1 MTKKFVLIGG
11 GLALLASLVF
21 GGSYVR
27 TACHKVQE
35 TIADSEPMEFKI
47 DRARQMIRDLDPEIR
62 NAMHVIAKEEVSVQG
77 LKEELAAGSE
87 RLAKSENDIMRLKRD
102 LEAPEG
108 YFVYAGVTYTK
119 DQVQSDLRNRFERH
133 KVMQDT
139 HDMHTKRLAAREV
152 ALKAARDKLTA
163 MENARQKLVVSV
175 DNLEARMKTLEVAQA
190 SSELNLDDS
199 ALSRTKEL
207 VKDISTRIDV
217 AEKLVNAQSQ
227 IPGEIN
233 LDEPVEQDTLKE
245 VAAYFGQEKPSKAN
259 VASGK

>member
-11 GLALLASLVF
+11 GLALLAFLVF

-27 TACHKVQE
+27 TAVHKAKQAV
-35 TIADSEPMEFKI
+35 ADSEPLSFKL

-62 NAMHVIAKEEVSVQG
+62 TAMHVIAKEEVAVQS
-77 LKEELAAGSE
+77 LKEEQGEASA
-87 RLAKSENDIMRLKRD
+87 RLAKSEKDIMRLKND
-102 LEAPEG
+102 LESG
-108 YFVYAGVTYTK
+108 NSYFVYAEVNYTK
-119 DQVQSDLRNRFERH
+119 DQVEGDLRNRFERH

-139 HDMHTKRLAAREV
+139 YDMHTKRLAAREV

-163 MENARQKLVVSV
+163 MENARQQLVVSV
-175 DNLEARMKTLEVAQA
+175 ENLEARLKTLEVAQA
-190 SSELNLDDS
+190 SSDLNLDDS
-199 ALSRTKEL
+199 KLSQTKEL

-233 LDEPVEQDTLKE
+233 LDEPVDQDTLKE
-245 VAAYFGQEKPSKAN
+245 VAAYFGEKRPASAN